1 MKITKDINNQ
11 SRRLFRL
18 CLTGSSLNM
27 DTVQT
32 IVHRLLETKPRHY
45 QPLLA
50 ALMNR
55 VELARRQK
63 TATITSAVVLSEP
76 EKQQIQT
83 KLATKYGAD
92 LFYHWNQDP
101 ALLAGLHIQV
111 GDDVLDGTVATRI
124 HALTKLYKKLS

>member
-18 CLTGSSLNM
+18 CLAGNTLNM
-27 DTVQT
+27 NAVQT
-32 IVHRLLETKPRHY
+32 IVHRLLTTKPRHY

-50 ALMNR
+50 ALMSR

-63 TATITSAVVLSEP
+63 TATITSAVELSEP

-101 ALLAGLHIQV
+101 TLLAGLHIQV